1 MRRFDATRAAR
12 VCFKGAAEIESSLKA
27 LADSERALLAAD
39 DEAGRAAA
47 VRSPALV
54 IVGEVAAL
62 AAELHWFGSA
72 PVAWRAQQAVA

>member
-12 VCFKGAAEIESSLKA
+12 VCFRGAAEIESSLKA

-47 VRSPALV
+47 M
-54 IVGEVAAL
+54 AL
-62 AAELHWFGSA
+62 ADAK
-72 PVAWRAQQAVA
+72 AQLLAAKKALTEQAGVKSPLTVVP